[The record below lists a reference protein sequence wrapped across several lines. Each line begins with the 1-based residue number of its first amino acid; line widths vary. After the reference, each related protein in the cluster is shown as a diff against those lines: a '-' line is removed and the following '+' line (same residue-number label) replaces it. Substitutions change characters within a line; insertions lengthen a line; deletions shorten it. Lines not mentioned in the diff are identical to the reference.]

1 MGSARLQLVRGGRA
15 DVAATDFGT
24 EADGGADRRNS
35 DATPQRTRIIDGA
48 LQVIARQGITK
59 TTIDEVARASR
70 CSRAT
75 IYRVFPGGKEQL
87 LNEVASTEVA
97 RFFTAL
103 ALDMGE
109 CANLEDVLVVGI
121 SQAARRIAE
130 HNALCFLR
138 AHEPAVV
145 LTHLAFAHMDEV
157 LATAAAFVSPFL
169 GRFVDHDE
177 AMRVAEWSTRIVI
190 SYVAC
195 PAADVDLSDV
205 GQARRVVRHFVLPGV
220 RAVPTGPA
228 LPAAAA
234 ADSAEDSAVVTA
246 FKRTV
251 STSKGEA
258 S

>member
-1 MGSARLQLVRGGRA
+1 MARLQLVRGGRA
-15 DVAATDFGT
+15 DAAAIGL
-24 EADGGADRRNS
+24 DGGAERRES

-48 LQVIARQGITK
+48 LQVIARQGIGK
-59 TTIDEVARASR
+59 TTIDEVAREAR

-75 IYRVFPGGKEQL
+75 VYRVFPGGKDQL

-109 CANLEDVLVVGI
+109 CSNLEDVLVVGI
-121 SQAARRIAE
+121 SVAAKSIGE
-130 HNALCFLR
+130 HGALCFLR
-138 AHEPAVV
+138 ANEPAVV

-157 LATAAAFVSPFL
+157 LATAAAFVAPFL

-177 AMRVAEWSTRIVI
+177 AMRLAEWATRIVV

-195 PAADVDLSDV
+195 PAEDVDLSDV
-205 GQARRVVRHFVLPGV
+205 DQARRVVRHFVLPGV
-220 RAVPTGPA
+220 RAVPAVAG
-228 LPAAAA
+228 
-234 ADSAEDSAVVTA
+234 ADEGNAVVRVLE
-246 FKRTV
+246 RTV
-251 STSKGEA
+251 STNKGEA